1 MSSIDDWDDS
11 QPIYRQLREKIIA
24 LIIEGLIKEGEA
36 IPSVRQVASDYRIN
50 HLTVSKAY
58 QELVEEG
65 LLQKRRGLGMFV
77 EEGAQKIL
85 LERERSRFMDTEIK
99 NLGKRMQQLGVS
111 TEELVTLLKQINSE
125 KGETT

>member
-11 QPIYRQLREKIIA
+11 QPIYRQLREKIIV
-24 LIIEGLIKEGEA
+24 LIIGGVIKEGEA

-77 EEGAQKIL
+77 EEGAQKVL
-85 LERERSRFMDTEIK
+85 LDRERSRFMDIEIK

-111 TEELVTLLKQINSE
+111 TEELVTLLNQLDTK
-125 KGETT
+125 KGETK

>member
-1 MSSIDDWDDS
+1 MSGIDDWDDS

-24 LIIEGLIKEGEA
+24 LIIEGVIKEGEA

-50 HLTVSKAY
+50 HITVSKAY
-58 QELVEEG
+58 QELVDEG

-85 LERERSRFMDTEIK
+85 LDRERSRFLDTEVE
-99 NLGKRMQQLGVS
+99 NLGKRMKQLGITS
-111 TEELVTLLKQINSE
+111 EELLVLLEKQTQ
-125 KGETT
+125 KGEE